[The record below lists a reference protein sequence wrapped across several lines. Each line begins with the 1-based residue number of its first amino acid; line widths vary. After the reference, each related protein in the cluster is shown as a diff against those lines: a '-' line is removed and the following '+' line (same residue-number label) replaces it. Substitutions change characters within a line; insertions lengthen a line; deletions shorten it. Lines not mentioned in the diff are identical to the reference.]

1 MSKLTSEIEQNGL
14 NLLASVIKSLD
25 GPPKDSGVAEAF
37 VKVYKVINKLG
48 EEKDLLSKE
57 LMTARQRIQNLE
69 EARIKE
75 NKALIEVMTKFNNQ
89 LSSQH
94 FKILDLEAQL
104 KGSEGDGEPNPKRKC
119 VRS

>member
-1 MSKLTSEIEQNGL
+1 MSKLTSELEQDGL

-25 GPPKDSGVAEAF
+25 GPPKASGVAEAF

-57 LMTARQRIQNLE
+57 LMIARQRIQNLE

-89 LSSQH
+89 LSSH
-94 FKILDLEAQL
+94 EIYIRAQTQN
-104 KGSEGDGEPNPKRKC
+104 SNEGDGEPNPKRKC